1 MCFWFKLFNLHQLF
15 NMRPPIRLILLL
27 FISFTWGPSAFAQ
40 NSTYRY
46 LVLFK
51 DRNNSPFSINKP
63 EAFLSSKS
71 IERRKKMNIALQTQD
86 LPVNPSY
93 LEQLKSTGATIIF
106 PLKWINGALIS
117 QKPSDLS
124 KVLKLENVKGLYWNF
139 PADSSSNNQIKSNG
153 IAGTKLSNADPD
165 YGSSLTQVSQLGID
179 VMHAKGFRGE
189 KILITLLDNGFLNA
203 DQVPYLQAIFTEKRV
218 VGTLTTNPKLKSVYV
233 GGSHGTNVLSTIAG
247 QSPGKLV
254 GTAYLA
260 NFAMAQTEE
269 DGSELIVEEANW
281 LRGAEWADSLG
292 TDVLS
297 SSLGYSEFDNLKHNH
312 TYADMNGR
320 TTLVSKAAAW
330 ASQKGIICTISAGN
344 EGSNSWKYIS
354 APADAD
360 SILAVGAVDR
370 SGLKASFSSLGP
382 SFDKRIKPDVSSM
395 GLGTVVGT
403 TSGTIGTSNGTS
415 FSAPIMAGFAA
426 GMVQANPRNSSWQ
439 IMDAIRKSG
448 NQASKP
454 DNLLGYGIPNFLKA
468 TTILNPILGVEPV
481 NELSIRIYP
490 NPVKV
495 GEKINIDLPGEM
507 EMKLEIFNA
516 QGTMLKTLS
525 LKQIHEEIFL
535 PPLSSGKYY
544 FRFMGANSSQTI
556 PVLYNF

>member
-1 MCFWFKLFNLHQLF
+1 
-15 NMRPPIRLILLL
+15 
-27 FISFTWGPSAFAQ
+27 
-40 NSTYRY
+40 
-46 LVLFK
+46 
-51 DRNNSPFSINKP
+51 
-63 EAFLSSKS
+63 
-71 IERRKKMNIALQTQD
+71 MNIALQAQD

-117 QKPSDLS
+117 QKPSELA
-124 KVLKLENVKGLYWNF
+124 KTLKLENVKGLYWNF
-139 PADSSSNNQIKSNG
+139 PADSSANNQIKSNA
-153 IAGTKLSNADPD
+153 ISGTKFSNAEPD
-165 YGSSLTQVSQLGID
+165 YGSSLTQLSQLGID

-189 KILITLLDNGFLNA
+189 NTLITLLDNGFLNA

-218 VGTLTTNPKLKSVYV
+218 VGTLTTSPSLKSVYV

-247 QSPGKLV
+247 QSPGKLF

-269 DGSELIVEEANW
+269 DDSELIVEEANW

-297 SSLGYSEFDNLKHNH
+297 SSLGYSEFDNVKQNH
-312 TYADMNGR
+312 TYSDMNGR
-320 TTLVSKAAAW
+320 TTLVSKAAVW

-344 EGSNSWKYIS
+344 EGTNAWKYIS

-403 TSGTIGTSNGTS
+403 TSGTIATSNGTS
-415 FSAPIMAGFAA
+415 FSAPLMAGFAA
-426 GMVQANPRNSSWQ
+426 GMVQANPRNTSWQ
-439 IMDAIRKSG
+439 IMDAVRKSG
-448 NQASKP
+448 HQATKP
-454 DNLLGYGIPNFLKA
+454 DYLLGFGIPNFLKA
-468 TTILNPILGVEPV
+468 TSTLNPILGIEPIV
-481 NELSIRIYP
+481 SLSIQLYP
-490 NPVKV
+490 NPLRA
-495 GEKINIDLPGEM
+495 GEKINIDLPA
-507 EMKLEIFNA
+507 EMKVKLEVFNS
-516 QGTMLKTLS
+516 QGMILTSLMLD
-525 LKQIHEEIFL
+525 QMHEEIFL
-535 PPLSSGKYY
+535 PPLSAGRYY
-544 FRFMGANSSQTI
+544 FRFIGPSASLII
-556 PVLYNF
+556 PVLYHF

>member
-1 MCFWFKLFNLHQLF
+1 MCIWFKLFNLHQLF
-15 NMRPPIRLILLL
+15 TMSLTTRITLLL
-27 FISFTWGPSAFAQ
+27 FICFIWGPTAFAQ

-51 DRNNSPFSINKP
+51 DKNNSPFSINKP
-63 EAFLSSKS
+63 DAFLSSKS
-71 IERRKKMNIALQTQD
+71 IERRKKMNIAVQTQD

-93 LEQLKSTGATIIF
+93 LDQLKSTGAIIIF

-117 QKPSDLS
+117 QKPSELA
-124 KVLKLENVKGLYWNF
+124 KTLKLENVKGLYWNF
-139 PADSSSNNQIKSNG
+139 PADSSANNQIKSNG
-153 IAGTKLSNADPD
+153 ISGTKLSNADPD
-165 YGSSLTQVSQLGID
+165 YGSSLTQLSQLGID
-179 VMHAKGFRGE
+179 VMHAKGFHGE
-189 KILITLLDNGFLNA
+189 NTLITLLDNGFLNA
-203 DQVPYLQAIFTEKRV
+203 DQVSYLQAIFTEKRV
-218 VGTLTTNPKLKSVYV
+218 MGTLTTTPSLKSVYL

-247 QSPGKLV
+247 QSPGKLF

-269 DGSELIVEEANW
+269 DDSELIVEEANW

-344 EGSNSWKYIS
+344 EGTNTWKYIS

-360 SILAVGAVDR
+360 SILSVGAVDR

-403 TSGTIGTSNGTS
+403 TTGTIATSNGTS
-415 FSAPIMAGFAA
+415 FSAPLMAGFAA
-426 GMVQANPRNSSWQ
+426 GMVQANPRNTSWQ

-448 NQASKP
+448 HQSAKP

-468 TTILNPILGVEPV
+468 TTLLNPILGVEPPK
-481 NELSIRIYP
+481 SIAIQLYP
-490 NPVKV
+490 NPVKI
-495 GEKINIDLPGEM
+495 GEKINVDLPEEM

-516 QGTMLKTLS
+516 QGLILNTLN
-525 LKQIHEEIFL
+525 LKQTHEEIFL

-544 FRFMGANSSQTI
+544 FRFTGSQSSQTI
-556 PVLYNF
+556 SVLYNF

>member
-1 MCFWFKLFNLHQLF
+1 
-15 NMRPPIRLILLL
+15 
-27 FISFTWGPSAFAQ
+27 
-40 NSTYRY
+40 
-46 LVLFK
+46 VLFK
-51 DRNNSPFSINKP
+51 DKNNSPFSINKP

-71 IERRKKMNIALQTQD
+71 IERRKKMKIALQTQD

-93 LEQLKSTGATIIF
+93 LDQLKSTGATIIF
-106 PLKWINGALIS
+106 PLNWINGALIS

-139 PADSSSNNQIKSNG
+139 PADSSANNQIKSNG
-153 IAGTKLSNADPD
+153 IAGAKLSNAEPD

-189 KILITLLDNGFLNA
+189 NTLITLLDNGFLNA

-233 GGSHGTNVLSTIAG
+233 GGSHGTNVLSTIAS

-260 NFAMAQTEE
+260 NFAMVQTEE
-269 DGSELIVEEANW
+269 DDSELIVEEANW

-297 SSLGYSEFDNLKHNH
+297 SSLGYSEFDNYKHNH
-312 TYADMNGR
+312 TYTDMNGR
-320 TTLVSKAAAW
+320 TTLVSKAATW

-344 EGSNSWKYIS
+344 EGSNTWKYIS

-382 SFDKRIKPDVSSM
+382 SFDKRIKPDISSM
-395 GLGTVVGT
+395 GVGTVVGT

-415 FSAPIMAGFAA
+415 FSAPLLAGFAA

-468 TTILNPILGVEPV
+468 TTLLNPILGVEPV

-490 NPVKV
+490 NPVKI
-495 GEKINIDLPGEM
+495 GEKINIDLPEKM

-516 QGTMLKTLS
+516 QGIILKTLN
-525 LKQIHEEIFL
+525 LNQIQEKIFL

-544 FRFMGANSSQTI
+544 FRFLGVNSSKTI

>member
-1 MCFWFKLFNLHQLF
+1 MSLQF
-15 NMRPPIRLILLL
+15 RLILLFFNCIL
-27 FISFTWGPSAFAQ
+27 WGPTAFAQ

-51 DRNNSPFSINKP
+51 DKNNSPFSINKP

-71 IERRKKMNIALQTQD
+71 IERRKKMNIEVQVQD

-106 PLKWINGALIS
+106 PLKWINGALIQ
-117 QKPSDLS
+117 QKPGDLS
-124 KVLKLENVKGLYWNF
+124 KTLKMDNVKGLYWNF
-139 PADSSSNNQIKSNG
+139 PADSSANNQIKSTG
-153 IAGTKLSNADPD
+153 ISGTKLSNAEPD
-165 YGSSLTQVSQLGID
+165 YGSSLTQLSQLGID
-179 VMHAKGFRGE
+179 VMHAKGFHGE
-189 KILITLLDNGFLNA
+189 NTLITLLDNGFLNA

-218 VGTLTTNPKLKSVYV
+218 VGTLTTSPNLKSVYL
-233 GGSHGTNVLSTIAG
+233 GGSHGTNVLSTIAS
-247 QSPGKLV
+247 QSPGKLF

-269 DGSELIVEEANW
+269 DDSELIVEEANW

-297 SSLGYSEFDNLKHNH
+297 SSLGYSEFDNLKQNH

-320 TTLVSKAAAW
+320 TTLVSKAAVW

-344 EGSNSWKYIS
+344 EGTNAWKYIS

-360 SILAVGAVDR
+360 SILSVGAVDR
-370 SGLKASFSSLGP
+370 SGIKASFSSLGP
-382 SFDKRIKPDVSSM
+382 SFDKRIKPDVASM
-395 GLGTVVGT
+395 GLGTVVGST
-403 TSGTIGTSNGTS
+403 TGAIATSNGTS
-415 FSAPIMAGFAA
+415 FSSPLLAGFAA
-426 GMVQANPRNSSWQ
+426 GMIQANPRNTSWQ

-454 DNLLGYGIPNFLKA
+454 DNLLGYGVPNFLKA
-468 TTILNPILGVEPV
+468 TTLLNPILGIEPQHIIAIQV
-481 NELSIRIYP
+481 YP
-490 NPVKV
+490 NPVKI
-495 GEKINIDLPGEM
+495 GEKINIDLPEEL
-507 EMKLEIFNA
+507 EMKLEIINS
-516 QGTMLKTLS
+516 QGIVLNTLS
-525 LKQIHEEIFL
+525 LKRAHEEIFL

-544 FRFMGANSSQTI
+544 FRFTGANMAQTI
-556 PVLYNF
+556 PILYNF

>member
-1 MCFWFKLFNLHQLF
+1 MSLQF
-15 NMRPPIRLILLL
+15 RLILL
-27 FISFTWGPSAFAQ
+27 FFFCFFGGFNTFAQ

-51 DRNNSPFSINKP
+51 DKNNSPFSINKP

-71 IERRKKMNIALQTQD
+71 IERRKKMNIAIQAQD

-93 LEQLKSTGATIIF
+93 LDQLKSSGATLIF
-106 PLKWINGALIS
+106 PLKWINGALI
-117 QKPSDLS
+117 QLKPSELA
-124 KVLKLENVKGLYWNF
+124 KMLKMDNVKGLYWNF
-139 PADSSSNNQIKSNG
+139 PADSSANNQIKSTANS
-153 IAGTKLSNADPD
+153 GTKLSNADPD
-165 YGSSLTQVSQLGID
+165 YGSSLTQLSQLGID
-179 VMHAKGFRGE
+179 VMHSKGFRGE
-189 KILITLLDNGFLNA
+189 NTLITLLDNGFLNA

-218 VGTLTTNPKLKSVYV
+218 LGTLTTSPSLKSVYE

-247 QSPGKLV
+247 QSPGKLF

-260 NFAMAQTEE
+260 NFAMVQTEE
-269 DGSELIVEEANW
+269 DNSELIVEEANW

-297 SSLGYSEFDNLKHNH
+297 SSLGYSEFDNLKQNH

-320 TTLVSKAAAW
+320 TTLVSKAAVW

-344 EGSNSWKYIS
+344 EGTNAWKYIS

-360 SILAVGAVDR
+360 SILSVGAVDR

-395 GLGTVVGT
+395 GLGTVVGST
-403 TSGTIGTSNGTS
+403 TGTIATSNGTS
-415 FSAPIMAGFAA
+415 FSAPLMAGFAA

-468 TTILNPILGVEPV
+468 TTLLNPILGVEPIR
-481 NELSIRIYP
+481 ELSIRVYP
-490 NPVKV
+490 NPVKI
-495 GEKINIDLPGEM
+495 GEKINIDLPEEM
-507 EMKLEIFNA
+507 DLKLEIFNV
-516 QGTMLKTLS
+516 QGIILKTLF
-525 LKQIHEEIFL
+525 LKQTHEEIFL

-544 FRFMGANSSQTI
+544 FRFKGDQSSQTI
-556 PVLYNF
+556 SVLYNF

>member
-1 MCFWFKLFNLHQLF
+1 MSLPF
-15 NMRPPIRLILLL
+15 RLILLF
-27 FISFTWGPSAFAQ
+27 FISFIGGISAFAQ

-51 DRNNSPFSINKP
+51 DKNNSPFSVNKP
-63 EAFLSSKS
+63 EAFLSAKS
-71 IERRKKMNIALQTQD
+71 IERRKKMNIALQVQD

-93 LEQLKSTGATIIF
+93 LDQVKSTGATIIF
-106 PLKWINGALIS
+106 PLKWINGALIQ
-117 QKPSDLS
+117 QKPGDLA
-124 KVLKLENVKGLYWNF
+124 KTLKLENIKGLYWNF
-139 PADSSSNNQIKSNG
+139 PADSSANNQIKSNSVAG
-153 IAGTKLSNADPD
+153 IKLSNAEPD
-165 YGSSLTQVSQLGID
+165 YGSSLTQLSQLGID
-179 VMHAKGFRGE
+179 VMHAKGFHGE
-189 KILITLLDNGFLNA
+189 NTLITLLDNGFLNA
-203 DQVPYLQAIFTEKRV
+203 DQVPYLQSIFTEKRV
-218 VGTLTTNPKLKSVYV
+218 IGTLTTSPSLKSVYV

-247 QSPGKLV
+247 QSPGKLF

-269 DGSELIVEEANW
+269 DDSELIVEEANW

-297 SSLGYSEFDNLKHNH
+297 SSLGYSEFDNLKQNH

-330 ASQKGIICTISAGN
+330 AAQKGIICTISAGN
-344 EGSNSWKYIS
+344 EGTSAWKYIS

-403 TSGTIGTSNGTS
+403 TTGTIATSNGTS
-415 FSAPIMAGFAA
+415 FSSPLMAGFAA

-439 IMDAIRKSG
+439 IMDAIKKSG
-448 NQASKP
+448 NQALKP

-468 TTILNPILGVEPV
+468 TTLLNPILGVEPIQ
-481 NELSIRIYP
+481 NLSVLVYP
-490 NPVKV
+490 NPVKI
-495 GEKINIDLPGEM
+495 GEKININLPE
-507 EMKLEIFNA
+507 EIEIKLEIFNA
-516 QGTMLKTLS
+516 QGTLLKTVN
-525 LKQIHEEIFL
+525 LKQTHEEIFL
-535 PPLSSGKYY
+535 PPLNSGKYY

>member
-1 MCFWFKLFNLHQLF
+1 MSLQF
-15 NMRPPIRLILLL
+15 RLILL
-27 FISFTWGPSAFAQ
+27 FFFCFFGGFNTFAQ

-51 DRNNSPFSINKP
+51 DKNNSPFSINKP

-71 IERRKKMNIALQTQD
+71 IERRKKMNIAIQAQD

-93 LEQLKSTGATIIF
+93 LDQLKSSGATLIF
-106 PLKWINGALIS
+106 PLKWINGALI
-117 QKPSDLS
+117 QLKPSELA
-124 KVLKLENVKGLYWNF
+124 KMLKMDNVKGLYWNF
-139 PADSSSNNQIKSNG
+139 AADSSANNQIKSTGNS
-153 IAGTKLSNADPD
+153 GTKLSNADPD
-165 YGSSLTQVSQLGID
+165 YGSSLTQLSQLGID
-179 VMHAKGFRGE
+179 VMHSKGFRGE
-189 KILITLLDNGFLNA
+189 NTLITLLDNGFLNA

-218 VGTLTTNPKLKSVYV
+218 LGTLTTSPSLKSVYE

-247 QSPGKLV
+247 QSPGKLF

-260 NFAMAQTEE
+260 NFAMVQTEE
-269 DGSELIVEEANW
+269 DNSELIVEEANW

-297 SSLGYSEFDNLKHNH
+297 SSLGYSEFDNLKQNH

-320 TTLVSKAAAW
+320 TTLVSKAAVW

-344 EGSNSWKYIS
+344 EGTNAWKYIS

-360 SILAVGAVDR
+360 SILSVGAVDR

-395 GLGTVVGT
+395 GLGTVVGST
-403 TSGTIGTSNGTS
+403 TGTIATSNGTS
-415 FSAPIMAGFAA
+415 FSAPLMAGFAA

-468 TTILNPILGVEPV
+468 TTLLNPILGVEPIR
-481 NELSIRIYP
+481 ELSIRVYP
-490 NPVKV
+490 NPVKI
-495 GEKINIDLPGEM
+495 GEKINIDLPEEM
-507 EMKLEIFNA
+507 DLKLEIFNV
-516 QGTMLKTLS
+516 QGIILKTLF
-525 LKQIHEEIFL
+525 LKQTHEEIFL

-544 FRFMGANSSQTI
+544 FRFTGAQSSQTI
-556 PVLYNF
+556 SVLYNF

>member
-1 MCFWFKLFNLHQLF
+1 
-15 NMRPPIRLILLL
+15 
-27 FISFTWGPSAFAQ
+27 
-40 NSTYRY
+40 

-51 DRNNSPFSINKP
+51 DKNNSPFSINKP

-71 IERRKKMNIALQTQD
+71 IERRKKMNIAIQAQD

-93 LEQLKSTGATIIF
+93 LDQLKSSGATLIF
-106 PLKWINGALIS
+106 PLKWINGALI
-117 QKPSDLS
+117 QLKPSELA
-124 KVLKLENVKGLYWNF
+124 KMLKMDNVKGLYWNF
-139 PADSSSNNQIKSNG
+139 PADSSANNQIKSTANS
-153 IAGTKLSNADPD
+153 GTKLSNADPD
-165 YGSSLTQVSQLGID
+165 YGSSLTQLSQLGID
-179 VMHAKGFRGE
+179 VMHSKGFRGE
-189 KILITLLDNGFLNA
+189 NTLITLLDNGFLNA

-218 VGTLTTNPKLKSVYV
+218 LGTLTTSPSLKSVYE

-247 QSPGKLV
+247 QSPGKLF

-260 NFAMAQTEE
+260 NFAMVQTEE
-269 DGSELIVEEANW
+269 DNSELIVEEANW

-297 SSLGYSEFDNLKHNH
+297 SSLGYSEFDNLKQNH

-320 TTLVSKAAAW
+320 TTLVSKAAVW

-344 EGSNSWKYIS
+344 EGTNAWKYIS

-360 SILAVGAVDR
+360 SILSVGAVDR

-395 GLGTVVGT
+395 GLGTVVGST
-403 TSGTIGTSNGTS
+403 TGTIATSNGTS
-415 FSAPIMAGFAA
+415 FSAPLMAGFAA

-468 TTILNPILGVEPV
+468 TTLLNPILGVEPIR
-481 NELSIRIYP
+481 ELSIRVYP
-490 NPVKV
+490 NPVKI
-495 GEKINIDLPGEM
+495 GEKINIDLPEEM
-507 EMKLEIFNA
+507 DLKLEIFNV
-516 QGTMLKTLS
+516 QGIILKTLF
-525 LKQIHEEIFL
+525 LKQTHEEIFL

-544 FRFMGANSSQTI
+544 FRFKGDQSSQTI
-556 PVLYNF
+556 SVLYNF

>member
-1 MCFWFKLFNLHQLF
+1 MSLQF
-15 NMRPPIRLILLL
+15 RLILL
-27 FISFTWGPSAFAQ
+27 FFFCFFGGFNTFAQ

-51 DRNNSPFSINKP
+51 DKNNSPFSINKP

-71 IERRKKMNIALQTQD
+71 IERRKKMNIAIQAQD

-93 LEQLKSTGATIIF
+93 LDQLKSSGATLIF
-106 PLKWINGALIS
+106 PLKWINGALI
-117 QKPSDLS
+117 QLKPSELA
-124 KVLKLENVKGLYWNF
+124 KMLKMDNVKGLYWNF
-139 PADSSSNNQIKSNG
+139 PADSSANNQIKSTANS
-153 IAGTKLSNADPD
+153 GTKLSNADPD
-165 YGSSLTQVSQLGID
+165 YGSSLTQLSQLGID
-179 VMHAKGFRGE
+179 VMHSKGFRGE
-189 KILITLLDNGFLNA
+189 NTLITLLDNGFLNA

-218 VGTLTTNPKLKSVYV
+218 LGTLTTSPSLKSVYE

-247 QSPGKLV
+247 QSPGKLF

-260 NFAMAQTEE
+260 NFAMVQTEE
-269 DGSELIVEEANW
+269 DNSELIVEEANW

-297 SSLGYSEFDNLKHNH
+297 SSLGYSEFDNLKQNH

-320 TTLVSKAAAW
+320 TTLVSKAAVW

-344 EGSNSWKYIS
+344 EGTNAWKYIS

-360 SILAVGAVDR
+360 SILSVGAVDR

-395 GLGTVVGT
+395 GLGTVVGST
-403 TSGTIGTSNGTS
+403 TGTIATSNGTS
-415 FSAPIMAGFAA
+415 FSAPLMAGFAA

-468 TTILNPILGVEPV
+468 TTLLNPILGVEPIR
-481 NELSIRIYP
+481 ELSIRVYP
-490 NPVKV
+490 NPVKI
-495 GEKINIDLPGEM
+495 GEKINIDLPEEM
-507 EMKLEIFNA
+507 DLKLEIFNV
-516 QGTMLKTLS
+516 QGIILKTLF
-525 LKQIHEEIFL
+525 LKQTHEEIFL

-544 FRFMGANSSQTI
+544 FRFTGAQSSQTI
-556 PVLYNF
+556 SVLYNF

>member
-1 MCFWFKLFNLHQLF
+1 MSLQF
-15 NMRPPIRLILLL
+15 RLILL
-27 FISFTWGPSAFAQ
+27 FFFFFFGVFNTFAQ

-51 DRNNSPFSINKP
+51 DKNNSPFSINKP

-71 IERRKKMNIALQTQD
+71 IERRKKMNIAIQAQD

-93 LEQLKSTGATIIF
+93 LDQLKSSGATLIF
-106 PLKWINGALIS
+106 PLKWINGALI
-117 QKPSDLS
+117 QLKPSELA
-124 KVLKLENVKGLYWNF
+124 KMLKMDNVKGLYWNF
-139 PADSSSNNQIKSNG
+139 PADSSANNQIKSTGNS
-153 IAGTKLSNADPD
+153 GTKLSNADPD
-165 YGSSLTQVSQLGID
+165 YGSSLTQLSQLGID
-179 VMHAKGFRGE
+179 VMHSKGFRGE
-189 KILITLLDNGFLNA
+189 NTLITLLDNGFLNA

-218 VGTLTTNPKLKSVYV
+218 LGTLTTSPSLKSVYE

-247 QSPGKLV
+247 QSPGKLF

-260 NFAMAQTEE
+260 NFAMVQTEE
-269 DGSELIVEEANW
+269 DNSELIVEEANW

-297 SSLGYSEFDNLKHNH
+297 SSLGYSEFDNLKQNH

-320 TTLVSKAAAW
+320 TTLVSKAAVW

-344 EGSNSWKYIS
+344 EGTNAWKYIS

-360 SILAVGAVDR
+360 SILSVGAVDR

-395 GLGTVVGT
+395 GLGTVVGST
-403 TSGTIGTSNGTS
+403 TGTIATSNGTS
-415 FSAPIMAGFAA
+415 FSAPLMAGFAA

-468 TTILNPILGVEPV
+468 TTLLNPILGVEPIR
-481 NELSIRIYP
+481 ELSIQVYP
-490 NPVKV
+490 NPVKI
-495 GEKINIDLPGEM
+495 GEKINIDLPEEM
-507 EMKLEIFNA
+507 DLKLEIFNV
-516 QGTMLKTLS
+516 QGIILKTLF
-525 LKQIHEEIFL
+525 LKQTHEEIFL

-544 FRFMGANSSQTI
+544 FRFTGAQSSQTI
-556 PVLYNF
+556 SVLYNF

>member
-1 MCFWFKLFNLHQLF
+1 
-15 NMRPPIRLILLL
+15 
-27 FISFTWGPSAFAQ
+27 
-40 NSTYRY
+40 
-46 LVLFK
+46 VLFK
-51 DRNNSPFSINKP
+51 DKNNSPFSVNKP

-93 LEQLKSTGATIIF
+93 LEQIKSTGASIIF
-106 PLKWINGALIS
+106 PLKWINGALIQ
-117 QKPSDLS
+117 QKPGDLA
-124 KVLKLENVKGLYWNF
+124 KTLKLENIKGLYWNF
-139 PADSSSNNQIKSNG
+139 PADSSANNQIKSNSNAG
-153 IAGTKLSNADPD
+153 IKLSNAEPD
-165 YGSSLTQVSQLGID
+165 YGSSLTQLSQLGID
-179 VMHAKGFRGE
+179 VMHAKGFHGE
-189 KILITLLDNGFLNA
+189 NVLITLLDNGFLNA

-218 VGTLTTNPKLKSVYV
+218 IGTLTTSPNLKSVYL

-247 QSPGKLV
+247 QSPGKLF

-269 DGSELIVEEANW
+269 DNSELIVEEANW

-292 TDVLS
+292 TDILS
-297 SSLGYSEFDNLKHNH
+297 SSLGYSEFDNLKQNH

-320 TTLVSKAAAW
+320 TTLVSKAAVW

-344 EGSNSWKYIS
+344 EGTNAWKYIS

-403 TSGTIGTSNGTS
+403 TTGAIATSNGTS
-415 FSAPIMAGFAA
+415 FSSPLMAGFAA
-426 GMVQANPRNSSWQ
+426 GMIQANPRNSSWQ
-439 IMDAIRKSG
+439 IIEAIKKSG
-448 NQASKP
+448 NQATKP

-468 TTILNPILGVEPV
+468 TTLLNPILGVEPQTNLAV
-481 NELSIRIYP
+481 QLYP
-490 NPVKV
+490 NPVKI
-495 GEKINIDLPGEM
+495 GEKINIDLPKGL
-507 EMKLEIFNA
+507 EMKLEVFNA
-516 QGTMLKTLS
+516 QGIILNTFN
-525 LKQIHEEIFL
+525 LKQVHEEIFL
-535 PPLSSGKYY
+535 PPLNSGKYY
-544 FRFMGANSSQTI
+544 FRFTGENSSQTI
-556 PVLYNF
+556 PILYNL

>member
-1 MCFWFKLFNLHQLF
+1 MSLQF
-15 NMRPPIRLILLL
+15 RLILL
-27 FISFTWGPSAFAQ
+27 FFFCFFGGFNTFAQ

-51 DRNNSPFSINKP
+51 DKNNSPFSINKP

-71 IERRKKMNIALQTQD
+71 IERRKKMNIAIQAQD

-93 LEQLKSTGATIIF
+93 LDQLKSSGATLIF
-106 PLKWINGALIS
+106 PLKWINGALI
-117 QKPSDLS
+117 QLKPSELA
-124 KVLKLENVKGLYWNF
+124 KMLKMDNVKGLYWNF
-139 PADSSSNNQIKSNG
+139 PADSSANNQIKSNG
-153 IAGTKLSNADPD
+153 NSGTKLSNADPD
-165 YGSSLTQVSQLGID
+165 YGSSLTQLSQLGID
-179 VMHAKGFRGE
+179 VMHSKGFRGE
-189 KILITLLDNGFLNA
+189 NTLITLLDNGFLNA

-218 VGTLTTNPKLKSVYV
+218 LGTLTTSPSLKSVYE

-247 QSPGKLV
+247 QSPGKLF

-260 NFAMAQTEE
+260 NFAMVQTEE
-269 DGSELIVEEANW
+269 DNSELIVEEANW

-297 SSLGYSEFDNLKHNH
+297 SSLGYSEFDNLKQNH

-320 TTLVSKAAAW
+320 TTLVSKAAVW

-344 EGSNSWKYIS
+344 EGTNAWKYIS

-360 SILAVGAVDR
+360 SILSVGAVDR

-395 GLGTVVGT
+395 GLGTVVGST
-403 TSGTIGTSNGTS
+403 TGTIATSNGTS
-415 FSAPIMAGFAA
+415 FSAPLMAGFAA

-468 TTILNPILGVEPV
+468 TTLLNPILGVEPIR
-481 NELSIRIYP
+481 ELSIRVYP
-490 NPVKV
+490 NPVKI
-495 GEKINIDLPGEM
+495 GEKINIDLPEEM
-507 EMKLEIFNA
+507 DLKLEIFNV
-516 QGTMLKTLS
+516 QGIILKTLF
-525 LKQIHEEIFL
+525 LKQTHEEIFL

-544 FRFMGANSSQTI
+544 FRFTGDQSSQTI
-556 PVLYNF
+556 SVLYNF

>member
-1 MCFWFKLFNLHQLF
+1 MSLI
-15 NMRPPIRLILLL
+15 IRRTLLL
-27 FISFTWGPSAFAQ
+27 YICFIWGPSAFAQ

-51 DRNNSPFSINKP
+51 DKNNSPFSINKP
-63 EAFLSSKS
+63 ETFLSPKS
-71 IERRKKMNIALQTQD
+71 IERRKKMNIALQAQD

-117 QKPSDLS
+117 QKPSELA
-124 KVLKLENVKGLYWNF
+124 KTLKLENVKGLYWNF
-139 PADSSSNNQIKSNG
+139 PADSSANNQIKSNA
-153 IAGTKLSNADPD
+153 ISGTKFSNAEPD
-165 YGSSLTQVSQLGID
+165 YGSSLTQLSQLGID

-189 KILITLLDNGFLNA
+189 NTLITLLDNGFLNA

-218 VGTLTTNPKLKSVYV
+218 VGTLTTSPSLKSVYV

-247 QSPGKLV
+247 QSPGKLF

-269 DGSELIVEEANW
+269 DDSELIVEEANW

-297 SSLGYSEFDNLKHNH
+297 SSLGYSEFDNVKQNH
-312 TYADMNGR
+312 TYSDMNGR
-320 TTLVSKAAAW
+320 TTLVSKAAVW

-344 EGSNSWKYIS
+344 EGTNAWKYIS

-403 TSGTIGTSNGTS
+403 TSGTIATSNGTS
-415 FSAPIMAGFAA
+415 FSAPLMAGFAA
-426 GMVQANPRNSSWQ
+426 GMVQANPRNTSWQ
-439 IMDAIRKSG
+439 IMDAVRKSG
-448 NQASKP
+448 HQATKP
-454 DNLLGYGIPNFLKA
+454 DYLLGFGIPNFLKA
-468 TTILNPILGVEPV
+468 TSTLNPILGIEPIV
-481 NELSIRIYP
+481 SLSIQLYP
-490 NPVKV
+490 NPLRA
-495 GEKINIDLPGEM
+495 GEKINIDLPA
-507 EMKLEIFNA
+507 EMKVKLEVFNS
-516 QGTMLKTLS
+516 QGMILTSLMLD
-525 LKQIHEEIFL
+525 QMHEEIFL
-535 PPLSSGKYY
+535 PPLSAGRYY
-544 FRFMGANSSQTI
+544 FRFIGPSASLII
-556 PVLYNF
+556 PVLYHF

>member
-1 MCFWFKLFNLHQLF
+1 MSLQF
-15 NMRPPIRLILLL
+15 RLILL
-27 FISFTWGPSAFAQ
+27 FFFCFFGGFNTFAQ

-51 DRNNSPFSINKP
+51 DKNNSPFSINKP

-71 IERRKKMNIALQTQD
+71 IERRKKMNIAIQAQD

-93 LEQLKSTGATIIF
+93 LDQLKSSGATLIF
-106 PLKWINGALIS
+106 PLKWINGALI
-117 QKPSDLS
+117 QLKPSELA
-124 KVLKLENVKGLYWNF
+124 KMLKMNNVKGLYWNF
-139 PADSSSNNQIKSNG
+139 PADSSANNQIKSNG
-153 IAGTKLSNADPD
+153 NSGTKLSNADPD
-165 YGSSLTQVSQLGID
+165 YGSSLTQLSQLGID
-179 VMHAKGFRGE
+179 VMHSKGFRGE
-189 KILITLLDNGFLNA
+189 NTLITLLDNGFLNA

-218 VGTLTTNPKLKSVYV
+218 LGTLTTSPSLKSVYE

-247 QSPGKLV
+247 QSPGKLF

-260 NFAMAQTEE
+260 NFAMVQTEE
-269 DGSELIVEEANW
+269 DNSELIVEEANW

-297 SSLGYSEFDNLKHNH
+297 SSLGYSEFDNLKQNH

-320 TTLVSKAAAW
+320 TTLVSKAAVW

-344 EGSNSWKYIS
+344 EGTNAWKYIS

-360 SILAVGAVDR
+360 SILSVGAVDR

-395 GLGTVVGT
+395 GLGTVVGST
-403 TSGTIGTSNGTS
+403 TGTIATSNGTS
-415 FSAPIMAGFAA
+415 FSAPLMAGFAA

-468 TTILNPILGVEPV
+468 TTLLNPILGVEPIR
-481 NELSIRIYP
+481 ELSIRVYP
-490 NPVKV
+490 NPVKI
-495 GEKINIDLPGEM
+495 GEKINIDLPEEM
-507 EMKLEIFNA
+507 DLKLEIFNV
-516 QGTMLKTLS
+516 QGIILKTLF
-525 LKQIHEEIFL
+525 LKQTHEEIFL

-544 FRFMGANSSQTI
+544 FRFTGAQSSQTI
-556 PVLYNF
+556 SVLYNF

>member
-1 MCFWFKLFNLHQLF
+1 MSLQF
-15 NMRPPIRLILLL
+15 RLILL
-27 FISFTWGPSAFAQ
+27 FFFCFFGSFNTFAQ

-51 DRNNSPFSINKP
+51 DKNNSPFSINKP

-71 IERRKKMNIALQTQD
+71 IERRKKMNIAIQAQD

-93 LEQLKSTGATIIF
+93 LDQLKSSGATLIF
-106 PLKWINGALIS
+106 PLKWINGALI
-117 QKPSDLS
+117 QLKPSELA
-124 KVLKLENVKGLYWNF
+124 KMLKMDNVKGLYWNF
-139 PADSSSNNQIKSNG
+139 PADSSANNQIKSTANS
-153 IAGTKLSNADPD
+153 GTKLSNADPD
-165 YGSSLTQVSQLGID
+165 YGSSLTQLSQLGID
-179 VMHAKGFRGE
+179 VMHSKGFRGE
-189 KILITLLDNGFLNA
+189 NTLITLLDNGFLNA

-218 VGTLTTNPKLKSVYV
+218 LGTLTTSPSLKSVYE

-247 QSPGKLV
+247 QSPGKLF

-260 NFAMAQTEE
+260 NFAMVQTEE
-269 DGSELIVEEANW
+269 DNSELIVEEANW

-297 SSLGYSEFDNLKHNH
+297 SSLGYSEFDNLKQNH

-320 TTLVSKAAAW
+320 TTLVSKAAVW

-344 EGSNSWKYIS
+344 EGTNAWKYIS

-360 SILAVGAVDR
+360 SILSVGAVDR

-395 GLGTVVGT
+395 GLGTVVGST
-403 TSGTIGTSNGTS
+403 TGTIATSNGTS
-415 FSAPIMAGFAA
+415 FSAPLMAGFAA

-468 TTILNPILGVEPV
+468 TTLLNPILGVEPIR
-481 NELSIRIYP
+481 ELSIRVYP
-490 NPVKV
+490 NPVKI
-495 GEKINIDLPGEM
+495 GEKINIDLPEEM
-507 EMKLEIFNA
+507 DLKLEIFNV
-516 QGTMLKTLS
+516 QGIILKTLF
-525 LKQIHEEIFL
+525 LKQTHEEIFL

-544 FRFMGANSSQTI
+544 FRFTGDQSSQTI
-556 PVLYNF
+556 SVLYNF

>member
-1 MCFWFKLFNLHQLF
+1 MSPRF
-15 NMRPPIRLILLL
+15 RLILLL
-27 FISFTWGPSAFAQ
+27 FICIIWGPTAFAQ

-51 DRNNSPFSINKP
+51 DKNNSPFSINKP
-63 EAFLSSKS
+63 DAFLSSKS
-71 IERRKKMNIALQTQD
+71 IERRKKMNIAVQTQD

-93 LEQLKSTGATIIF
+93 LDQLKSTGATVIF
-106 PLKWINGALIS
+106 PLKWINGALIQ
-117 QKPSDLS
+117 QKPSELS
-124 KVLKLENVKGLYWNF
+124 KTLKHENVKGLYWNF
-139 PADSSSNNQIKSNG
+139 PADSSANNQIKSNG
-153 IAGTKLSNADPD
+153 ISGTKLSNAEPD
-165 YGSSLTQVSQLGID
+165 YGSSLTQLSQLGID
-179 VMHAKGFRGE
+179 VMHAKGFHGE
-189 KILITLLDNGFLNA
+189 NTLITLLDNGFLNA

-218 VGTLTTNPKLKSVYV
+218 MGTLTTTPSLKSVYL

-247 QSPGKLV
+247 QSPGKLF

-269 DGSELIVEEANW
+269 DDSELIVEEANW

-344 EGSNSWKYIS
+344 EGTNTWKYIS

-360 SILAVGAVDR
+360 SILSVGAVDR

-382 SFDKRIKPDVSSM
+382 SFDKRIKPDVTSM

-403 TSGTIGTSNGTS
+403 TTGTIATSNGTS
-415 FSAPIMAGFAA
+415 FSAPLMAGFAA
-426 GMVQANPRNSSWQ
+426 GMVQANPRNTSWQ

-448 NQASKP
+448 HQSAKP

-468 TTILNPILGVEPV
+468 TTLLNPILGVEPPK
-481 NELSIRIYP
+481 SIAIQLYP
-490 NPVKV
+490 NPVKI
-495 GEKINIDLPGEM
+495 GEKINVDLPEEM

-516 QGTMLKTLS
+516 QGLILNTLN
-525 LKQIHEEIFL
+525 LKQTHEEIFL

-544 FRFMGANSSQTI
+544 FRFTGSQSSQTI
-556 PVLYNF
+556 SVLYNF

>member
-1 MCFWFKLFNLHQLF
+1 MSLRF
-15 NMRPPIRLILLL
+15 RLILPF
-27 FISFTWGPSAFAQ
+27 FISFFGGTSAFAQ

-51 DRNNSPFSINKP
+51 DKNNSPFSVNKP

-93 LEQLKSTGATIIF
+93 LEQIKSTGASIIF
-106 PLKWINGALIS
+106 PLKWINGALIQ
-117 QKPSDLS
+117 QKPGDLA
-124 KVLKLENVKGLYWNF
+124 KTLKLENIKGLYWNF
-139 PADSSSNNQIKSNG
+139 PADSSANNQIKSNSNAG
-153 IAGTKLSNADPD
+153 IKLSNADPD
-165 YGSSLTQVSQLGID
+165 YGSSLTQLSQLGID
-179 VMHAKGFRGE
+179 VMHAKGFHGE
-189 KILITLLDNGFLNA
+189 NVLITLLDNGFLNA

-218 VGTLTTNPKLKSVYV
+218 IGTLTTSPNLKSVYL

-247 QSPGKLV
+247 QSPGKLF

-269 DGSELIVEEANW
+269 DNSELIVEEANW

-292 TDVLS
+292 TDILS
-297 SSLGYSEFDNLKHNH
+297 SSLGYSEFDNLKQNH

-320 TTLVSKAAAW
+320 TTLVSKAAVW

-344 EGSNSWKYIS
+344 EGTNAWKYIS

-403 TSGTIGTSNGTS
+403 TTGAIATSNGTS
-415 FSAPIMAGFAA
+415 FSSPLMAGFAA
-426 GMVQANPRNSSWQ
+426 GMIQANPRNSSWQ
-439 IMDAIRKSG
+439 IIDAIKKSG
-448 NQASKP
+448 NQATKP

-468 TTILNPILGVEPV
+468 TTLLNPILGVEPQTNLAV
-481 NELSIRIYP
+481 QLYP
-490 NPVKV
+490 NPVKI
-495 GEKINIDLPGEM
+495 GEKINIDLPKGL
-507 EMKLEIFNA
+507 EMKLEVFNA
-516 QGTMLKTLS
+516 QGIILNTFN
-525 LKQIHEEIFL
+525 LKQVHEEIFL
-535 PPLSSGKYY
+535 PPLNSGKYY
-544 FRFMGANSSQTI
+544 FRFTGENSSQTI
-556 PVLYNF
+556 PILYNL